1 MRIGPSHR
9 PGASARGRACNQRAR
24 RGRWARAAGSL
35 PTQLYAARRGSG
47 PGAKKHA
54 PVGLADVN
62 KECAAGRGSGSG
74 AAMERIMTR
83 YASRVRIFYCP
94 TRLVEPQALVVS
106 TRVCHWC
113 DCPDKGRAMT
123 WILGCLCATGQL
135 EHDCFTA
142 RGQHRP
148 AAQPW
153 PRGSNT
159 QLQPPRGRAAQRSLT
174 TWAGRDQGA
183 AKSGYRLQ
191 ELVQLLCCELF
202 KA

>member
-1 MRIGPSHR
+1 
-9 PGASARGRACNQRAR
+9 
-24 RGRWARAAGSL
+24 
-35 PTQLYAARRGSG
+35 
-47 PGAKKHA
+47 
-54 PVGLADVN
+54 
-62 KECAAGRGSGSG
+62 
-74 AAMERIMTR
+74 MTR

-153 PRGSNT
+153 PRGSNA

-174 TWAGRDQGA
+174 AWAGRDQRA
-183 AKSGYRLQ
+183 AKSSCRLQ